1 MALILL
7 QEGAAQGLRRHRDR
21 GEAGALRDWVFRGIV
36 ALPRSKSGEVALPI
50 RIRVVTPITTEAFRS
65 SLDAEQLSSED
76 VKVSFVN
83 IDAGT
88 ASIECDYEIML
99 AQPGTIAKIIEAERQ
114 GADAVVIDCMGDPG
128 LSGARECVSIPV
140 LGPMQT
146 AMGVAAMLGHKFS
159 VVTVLSR
166 IIPMIETQAAVYG
179 MSSKLASARSV
190 EIPVLELEKDMAA
203 TKRALV
209 AEARKAIVEDGADY
223 IIFGCTGM
231 LGCADAV
238 REGLLSDG
246 LDVPVIDPV
255 PTAINVAAA
264 VVRSRLS
271 HSKRAYR
278 PPPRKSVVGYEAI
291 GIGAQTRE
299 AAE

>member
-1 MALILL
+1 MAM
-7 QEGAAQGLRRHRDR
+7 H
-21 GEAGALRDWVFRGIV
+21 V
-36 ALPRSKSGEVALPI
+36 
-50 RIRVVTPITTEAFRS
+50 RVVTPITTRDFRNHD
-65 SLDAEQLSSED
+65 DAAGLSSD
-76 VKVSFVN
+76 GVKVDFVN
-83 IDAGT
+83 IETGP

-99 AQPGTIAKIIEAERQ
+99 AQPGTVARVIEAERA

-128 LSGARECVSIPV
+128 LFGARECVAIPV

-146 AMGVAAMLGHKFS
+146 SMALAAMIGHRFS
-159 VVTVLSR
+159 VVTVLKR
-166 IIPMIETQAAVYG
+166 IMPMIENQAALYG
-179 MSSKLASARSV
+179 MSGKLASARAV
-190 EIPVLELEKDMAA
+190 DIPVLELEKDLAA

-209 AEARKAIVEDGADY
+209 AEARKAVVEDRADV

-238 REGLLSDG
+238 RRGLLNEG

-264 VVRSRLS
+264 LVRSGLA
-271 HSKRAYR
+271 HSKQAYQ
-278 PPPRKSVVGYEAI
+278 PPPKKPVVGYS
-291 GIGAQTRE
+291 GIGLGAEERV